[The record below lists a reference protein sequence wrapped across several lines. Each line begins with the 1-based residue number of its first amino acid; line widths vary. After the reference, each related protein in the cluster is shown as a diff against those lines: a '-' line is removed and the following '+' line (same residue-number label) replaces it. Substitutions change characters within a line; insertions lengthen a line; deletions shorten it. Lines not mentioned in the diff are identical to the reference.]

1 MLPRSY
7 KTDAEIRKYQTNT
20 LMVFNDNVR
29 EIYEGE
35 EYEISFTSGGN
46 SFCLKVLLSR
56 DFPNE
61 KPTLKVYPVVH
72 HPWVDSDGVIKSA
85 PGLLSFNVHSSDL
98 GRVVQ
103 AIIREFQR
111 DPPPLASSVN
121 ITTASTSINDEVHQ
135 PSQLTYPLFT
145 STNSISIPTYSLSSN
160 YLVPQPNYMQ
170 RKFPFPELSGM
181 SYEDLKFLDESVDRQ
196 DEFIDELPLIKEQNK
211 ALDDLALQIE
221 EMAVSNLSKKEIL
234 EELRNSVD
242 QRVDE
247 VTKLVLE
254 NEQLLA
260 SYQTLSDKY
269 APRNIQE
276 ELRSAARKM
285 EAESEKVAE
294 SFLNGT
300 IDVDKFISNFIST
313 RMTSQARKTKEE
325 KLGQQLDKLERA
337 GF

>member
-72 HPWVDSDGVIKSA
+72 HAWVDIDGVIKSA

-135 PSQLTYPLFT
+135 SSQLTYPLFT

-160 YLVPQPNYMQ
+160 YLVQQPSYVQ
-170 RKFPFPELSGM
+170 RNFPFPELSGM
-181 SYEDLKFLDESVDRQ
+181 SYEDLKLINESVDRQ
-196 DEFIDELPLIKEQNK
+196 DEFIDELPMIKEQNK
-211 ALDDLALQIE
+211 TLDEIALQIE
-221 EMAVSNLSKKEIL
+221 EMAVSNLSKKEVL
-234 EELRNSVD
+234 EELRKNVD

-269 APRNIQE
+269 APKNIQD
-276 ELRSAARKM
+276 ELRRAARKM
-285 EAESEKVAE
+285 EGESEKVAE

-300 IDVDKFISNFIST
+300 IDVDKFVSNFIST
-313 RMTSQARKTKEE
+313 RMISQARKTKEE